1 MISSIATVSGY
12 GFSQVQAAALGNA
25 VARTPDAAVED
36 GSLSNALPRNLPFLP
51 TRIAYDGDIN
61 RFVLQFRNTKDGEI
75 TGQIPANKSS
85 QAYRE
90 AQRLR
95 GETADAVDGQRSG
108 ETDEGT
114 ATIGDGKGKAPAVP
128 VIGQSGSRTSG
139 SGASD
144 AAVVTIGGG
153 FSGSTPAPAAISSY
167 SPPAPA
173 TQSSGRGT
181 TA

>member
-1 MISSIATVSGY
+1 MISSIATVSSY
-12 GFSQVQAAALGNA
+12 GFTQVQAAALGNA
-25 VARTPDAAVED
+25 AARSPDIAADDEA
-36 GSLSNALPRNLPFLP
+36 LSNVLPRYLPFLP
-51 TRIAYDGDIN
+51 TRITYDGDIN
-61 RFVLQFRNTKDGEI
+61 RFVLQFRNTKDGEV

-95 GETADAVDGQRSG
+95 GDNPDAVDGQPRPG
-108 ETDEGT
+108 EADDGT
-114 ATIGDGKGKAPAVP
+114 ATIGDGKGPP
-128 VIGQSGSRTSG
+128 VVAAGSVG
-139 SGASD
+139 GDGGAD
-144 AAVVTIGGG
+144 EPVVTIGGG
-153 FSGSTPAPAAISSY
+153 FGGSTPAPAAVSSY

>member
-36 GSLSNALPRNLPFLP
+36 GALSNALPRNLPFLP

-95 GETADAVDGQRSG
+95 GENVDAVDGQRSG

-114 ATIGDGKGKAPAVP
+114 ATIGKGKASAAP

-139 SGASD
+139 SGAPD
-144 AAVVTIGGG
+144 GAVVAIGGG
-153 FSGSTPAPAAISSY
+153 FGGSTPAPAAISSY